1 MEWIFMNRRF
11 LEMVE
16 GLLSKEKEER
26 SDMPG
31 TIFFWK
37 IDGYYDGHRLISKS
51 DLCLGA
57 VTPEFGSSMRK
68 DQLLHFLKV

>member
-1 MEWIFMNRRF
+1 MNRRF

-31 TIFFWK
+31 TIFF
-37 IDGYYDGHRLISKS
+37 
-51 DLCLGA
+51 
-57 VTPEFGSSMRK
+57 
-68 DQLLHFLKV
+68 